1 LKSGDTIDGG
11 ERLHLHAY
19 LSLQTFVRDHF
30 LAGVA
35 PILSES
41 PKPLGGYSAAAA
53 VDGLLA
59 DIISENDWVV
69 RYGAKAADELQGIEN
84 GLATEQES
92 DFDDKDEELDWING
106 Q

>member
-1 LKSGDTIDGG
+1 M
-11 ERLHLHAY
+11 HLRAY
-19 LSLQTFVRDHF
+19 LSLQNFVRDHF

-84 GLATEQES
+84 GLAAEQES